1 MHVIVTE
8 IHLLPGQADKFAE
21 FYKSKAAPWYK
32 ANTKVERIEL
42 ITDAAHNKVFAH
54 RYYASEADAVY
65 KKSGD
70 AEYAALKA
78 EAQGFATDIPV
89 RHDAV
94 LHSL

>member
-8 IHLLPGQADKFAE
+8 IHLLPCQAEKFAE
-21 FYKSKAAPWYK
+21 FYKTKAVPWYK

-42 ITDAAHNKVFAH
+42 ITDAAHNKAFAH
-54 RYYASEADAVY
+54 RYYANASDAAL
-65 KKSGD
+65 KKGGD
-70 AEYAALKA
+70 AAYAALKA

>member
-8 IHLLPGQADKFAE
+8 IHLLPGQTEKFAE
-21 FYKSKAAPWYK
+21 FYKTKAVPWFK

-42 ITDAAHNKVFAH
+42 ITDAAHNKAFAH
-54 RYYASEADAVY
+54 RYYATAADAAL
-65 KKSGD
+65 KKDGD
-70 AEYAALKA
+70 PTYAALKA